1 MNAGGFG
8 NGRLAVDG
16 DRGLLGEPIKGEC
29 GGDTV
34 MVDEEAVHVLDR
46 SKIFENSFCFNLN
59 LDLVHY
65 FIIFQKVAHKI

>member
-1 MNAGGFG
+1 MCIFAIDASLNAGGFG

-34 MVDEEAVHVLDR
+34 MVDEEAVHVFDR
-46 SKIFENSFCFNLN
+46 SKIFENKNFF
-59 LDLVHY
+59 
-65 FIIFQKVAHKI
+65 F